1 MGCIGLPEGTHYSL
15 NNGAHLRGDTLMKLI
30 YRGVEYDH
38 NPPMLEVSESN
49 ILCNYRGRN
58 HRYTYVRHVP
68 FPQTQAELTYRG
80 ATYRTNRY
88 GQRQPVEQTTETRS
102 VFSAFQRRLAELTP
116 LMDERHQLLRASARS
131 HSESMQRSLD
141 RRIAIARE
149 QGNVHLLQQLE
160 DEMRQ
165 MA

>member
-1 MGCIGLPEGTHYSL
+1 
-15 NNGAHLRGDTLMKLI
+15 MKLV

-38 NPPMLEVSESN
+38 TPPMLEVSESE

-58 HRYTYVRHVP
+58 HRYSYVRHVP
-68 FPQTQAELTYRG
+68 FPQPQAELTYRG
-80 ATYRTNRY
+80 AAYQTDRY
-88 GQRQPVEQTTETRS
+88 GQRQAVEQAETKS

-116 LMDERHQLLRASARS
+116 LMDERRQLLRASARS
-131 HSESMQRSLD
+131 HSESIQRSLD
-141 RRIAIARE
+141 RRIEIARE

-160 DEMRQ
+160 DEMQQ